1 LWRWV
6 QYLKL
11 RAISGL
17 NWSLAKVLKPGRPL
31 PDPIGREEQRKRART
46 EKRVCATEEGF
57 NSELLIIQ
65 RSNEVL
71 HRDNNVAVL
80 ESKLKVI
87 ELKMKIYAMNPTK
100 IAELD
105 IELTDIMTALS
116 SV

>member
-1 LWRWV
+1 
-6 QYLKL
+6 
-11 RAISGL
+11 
-17 NWSLAKVLKPGRPL
+17 
-31 PDPIGREEQRKRART
+31 
-46 EKRVCATEEGF
+46 
-57 NSELLIIQ
+57 
-65 RSNEVL
+65 L